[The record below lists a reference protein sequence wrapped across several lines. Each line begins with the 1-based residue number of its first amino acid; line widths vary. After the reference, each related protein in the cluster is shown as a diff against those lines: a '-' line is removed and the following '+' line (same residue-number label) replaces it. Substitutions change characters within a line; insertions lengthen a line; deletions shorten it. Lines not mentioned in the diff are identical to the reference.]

1 MRMSDL
7 IFVGVIVAFF
17 VSGALYTLL
26 CEKL

>member
-1 MRMSDL
+1 MSDL

-17 VSGALYTLL
+17 VIGGLYATF

>member
-17 VSGALYTLL
+17 VSGALYTVL